1 MSIKA
6 HLKLAWCDAKAASY
20 AAKHWH
26 YTKTAPGQKSVS
38 IGVWENGE
46 FCGCLIYG
54 WGANRHIGSPYGL
67 ENTQIAELVRVALRT
82 GHKTP
87 VSRILTIANKM
98 IARRCPNLRLLLS
111 YADTGQG
118 HHGGIYQANGWLYLG
133 HATPQSAVILHG
145 KKIHKRNIS
154 AQYGHCSVKRL
165 RQEVDPKASWVA
177 EAIKYT
183 YVLPLDQEIQKV
195 VKPMSK
201 PYPKRATSIG
211 ADASTFQVEEGGS
224 QPTVA
229 LQSNGRD

>member
-1 MSIKA
+1 MTAKA
-6 HLKLAWCDAKAASY
+6 QLKLAWCDARAATY

-26 YTKTAPGQKSVS
+26 YTKTAPSQKAIS

-67 ENTQIAELVRVALRT
+67 ENTQIAELVRVALRG

-87 VSRILTIANKM
+87 VSRILAIGNKM
-98 IARRCPNLRLLLS
+98 LARRCPKLRMLLS

-133 HATPQSAVILHG
+133 HATPQSAVFLHG
-145 KKIHKRNIS
+145 KKTHKRNIS
-154 AQYGHCSVKRL
+154 AQYGHCSVTRL
-165 RQEVDPKASWVA
+165 RQEVDPNAAWVA
-177 EAIKYT
+177 ESTKHT
-183 YVLPLDQEIQKV
+183 YVLALDQEIHNVLKR
-195 VKPMSK
+195 MSK

-211 ADASTFQVEEGGS
+211 VDASTVQVEEGGLR
-224 QPTVA
+224 PTVA
-229 LQSNGRD
+229 LQSNGRE